1 MTKKLVISSHNL
13 RSQALKNLQVELTDR
28 VGYKVWRVKP
38 ERVRRRIAV
47 HFAKGVDKLTQMSS
61 FSSAGVSAPAYATTL
76 EGAKELPG
84 SLVVARKL
92 LRGSEGRGLSIHA
105 KEGLVEQAPLYTQ
118 YIKKKKEFRA
128 HVYNNKVINVQEKRK
143 KAGFTEERDTQV
155 RNTHNG
161 YVFCR
166 DNVVVPDDLCAVA
179 LAAVAALGRSQGAVD
194 LVWNERN
201 NKTYALE
208 VNSRPGMQGTTLKV
222 WADAIMQDDNIRV
235 IKEN

>member
-1 MTKKLVISSHNL
+1 MAKKLVISSHNL
-13 RSQALKNLQVELTDR
+13 RSQALKNLQTELTTR

-38 ERVRRRIAV
+38 DRVRRRIAV
-47 HFAKGVDKLTQMSS
+47 HFDKGVDKLTQ
-61 FSSAGVSAPAYATTL
+61 FAAFAAADVSAPAYATTL

-92 LRGSEGRGLSIHA
+92 LRGSEGRGLSIHD
-105 KEGLVEQAPLYTQ
+105 KETLLERAPLYTQ

-128 HVYNNKVINVQEKRK
+128 HVYNNKVIDVQEKK
-143 KAGFTEERDTQV
+143 KRANFSEERNTQI
-155 RNTHNG
+155 RNTANG

-166 DNVVVPDDLCAVA
+166 DNVVIPDDLVTVAISAVQS
-179 LAAVAALGRSQGAVD
+179 LGRSQGAVD

-208 VNSRPGMQGTTLKV
+208 VNARPGMTGTTLIK
-222 WADAIMQDDNIRV
+222 WSDAIMEDKNIKV
-235 IKEN
+235 L